1 MFASLSMR
9 RVAVSDETGEKRLLA
24 GVITQSAIL
33 RFLRKHLS
41 MLGNFGSNNVS
52 QFLAHG
58 QVNITESQRETKDS
72 EVPSKVSVVV
82 VVVGTCCAA
91 PVWGDL
97 PLLCQTA
104 RPDVPH

>member
-58 QVNITESQRETKDS
+58 LVNITESQRETKDS
-72 EVPSKVSVVV
+72 EVPSKVGVV
-82 VVVGTCCAA
+82 VVVGTCRAA